1 MECKSCGAQVD
12 DNANQC
18 PYCSAA
24 VSRVPANAVQGATIQ
39 PTQQMPASPPSKIAA
54 GICGILLGALG
65 IHKFILGYQKAG
77 FIMLGI
83 TVLTC
88 GYGGIVLCII
98 GLIEGII
105 YLTKSD
111 QEFLNIYV
119 NNKKEW
125 F

>member
-18 PYCSAA
+18 PYCNAA
-24 VSRVPANAVQGATIQ
+24 LSHVTANTIQ
-39 PTQQMPASPPSKIAA
+39 SATTKPAQQMPASPPNKIAV
-54 GICGILLGALG
+54 GICGILLGGLG

-83 TVLTC
+83 SVLTC
-88 GYGGIVLCII
+88 GYGAIIVHLI
-98 GLIEGII
+98 GFIEGII

-119 NNKKEW
+119 NNQKEW